1 MKNKTVKELNLEFEA
16 LAERVKKL
24 ESKDT
29 TENVDDSD
37 TDTVI
42 RRMKETLQT
51 YEDKIKDVDTK
62 LGKLDDIL
70 SKTKSGNW
78 ENINMD
84 SENTKCKECE
94 KSFSSKKILIEH
106 IRRIH
111 PKVYECKICEDT
123 FVESWRLE
131 LHMKSHEE
139 MTTFNCDICEKQFH
153 LSWRLKKDRASHD
166 EQSKFCHYYNND
178 KNALLSF

>member
-29 TENVDDSD
+29 IENVDDSD
-37 TDTVI
+37 TDTV
-42 RRMKETLQT
+42 TLQT

-111 PKVYECKICEDT
+111 PKVYNCNCCDQT
-123 FVESWRLE
+123 FTESWKL
-131 LHMKSHEE
+131 
-139 MTTFNCDICEKQFH
+139 
-153 LSWRLKKDRASHD
+153 
-166 EQSKFCHYYNND
+166 
-178 KNALLSF
+178 